1 MKRLAVAFAVLGLG
15 VAALAQQRPPGQ
27 RPPQPPTFRDRVD
40 LVQLD
45 VAVLDKDRRPVRG
58 LTSKDFT
65 VFEDGKPQ
73 DIAFFDPVDIP
84 DPVAPS
90 ALWIRDVAPDVRTNA
105 EIPDQRLFL
114 IAIDDATFTD
124 DLWALKRVKEIARSV
139 VDRLSPSD
147 LAAVIFSQSNQ
158 HSQDFTSDRSRIL
171 AAIDGFPKNPGI
183 PRSLGM
189 LYSVGL
195 LQRATE
201 FLSEVPNR
209 RKTII
214 YVGTGV
220 PFSALDAAMPVRP
233 AFDRS
238 PTANL
243 LQRDL
248 KDRIQDMFD
257 RAKLAN
263 VNVYTVDA
271 CGLRVPGVPCSPNAD
286 IEDYF
291 LAVAANTGGRAVVN
305 TNDFEPGLTAIF
317 QENASYYMLGFQS
330 MNTAR
335 DGTRRRLDV
344 KVNRPGVTVRTRSGY
359 TAPDEDDPQAAA
371 RRASPL
377 GASVAGVLP
386 KSDLPLLVTAAP
398 FAVRGQRNA
407 AVAVTVGVKQPIRQ
421 TGTRTIQKVDLQV
434 SAFNTDGKAFGT
446 TKITAEVGLRPGD
459 FESAEYE
466 VVTRLDLKPGR
477 YQLRIGGEIGALS
490 TTGSLYYDVVVPD
503 FANAPLS
510 LSGLVLASLTGPQSV
525 RSDNLAAVLPVVP
538 TTRREFKGTDHVVV
552 FARAYQGG
560 KVPPVAA
567 SVRWQIRNAD
577 DEVVLERT
585 QDLAASAFAAATA
598 ADLRLDVPLASLP
611 LGAYVLTVE
620 GHAGAASVRRDVRF
634 HVR

>member
-1 MKRLAVAFAVLGLG
+1 MKRLASAIAVMGLG
-15 VAALAQQRPPGQ
+15 VAALAQQQTPEQ
-27 RPPQPPTFRDRVD
+27 RPAQPPTFRDRVD

-58 LTSKDFT
+58 LTVKDFT
-65 VFEDGKPQ
+65 VFENGKPQ

-84 DPVAPS
+84 EPVAPS
-90 ALWIRDVAPDVRTNA
+90 APWIRDVAPDVRTNA
-105 EIPDQRLFL
+105 ELPDQRLFL
-114 IAIDDATFTD
+114 IAIDDATFTE

-139 VDRLSPSD
+139 VDRLNPSD
-147 LAAVIFSQSNQ
+147 LTAVIYSQSNQ

-171 AAIDGFPKNPGI
+171 AAIDGFPKNPGV
-183 PRSLGM
+183 PRSLGL

-201 FLSEVPNR
+201 FLSDIPDR

-214 YVGTGV
+214 YIGTGV
-220 PFSALDAAMPVRP
+220 PFSALDAAIPVRA

-257 RAKLAN
+257 HAKLAN
-263 VNVYTVDA
+263 VNIYTVDA
-271 CGLRVPGVPCSPNAD
+271 CGLRAPGAPCSPNAD

-291 LAVAANTGGRAVVN
+291 VAVATNTGGRPVVN

-330 MNTAR
+330 TNTAR
-335 DGTRRRLDV
+335 DGTRRRLEV
-344 KVNRPGVTVRTRSGY
+344 KVNRPDITVRTRSGY

-377 GASVAGVLP
+377 RASVAGVLP

-398 FAVRGQRNA
+398 FAVPGQRSA
-407 AVAVTVGVKQPIRQ
+407 AVAVAVGVKQPVRQ
-421 TGTRTIQKVDLQV
+421 TGMRTIQKVDLQV

-446 TKITAEVGLRPGD
+446 TKLTAEVGLRPGD

-525 RSDNLAAVLPVVP
+525 RADNLAAVLPVVP
-538 TTRREFKGTDHVVV
+538 TTRREFARTDQVVV

-560 KVPPVAA
+560 KVPAVAA
-567 SVRWQIRNAD
+567 SVRWQIRDAND
-577 DEVVLERT
+577 LVVIDRT
-585 QDLAASAFAAATA
+585 QDLAAAAFAGAAA

-611 LGAYVLTVE
+611 PGAYVLTVE
-620 GHAGAASVRRDVRF
+620 GHAGAASARRDVRF